1 MTSTRYSRLF
11 LFMVM
16 SFMSQWVM
24 AQVNPIR
31 IQSTAV
37 PFMLISPDARSG
49 GMGNLSLAMSAE
61 ANDLFGNTAKLPYL
75 NEDRSFLINYTPW
88 LKDLGLND
96 VYLASAGARFT
107 ERLRQLRMQ
116 TDLSLQAFMALQ
128 QPELIALQQQLQQL
142 PELRHQIDQFT
153 LSNSI
158 SAERYTALITAM
170 IAQNHQLE
178 ATLTQQDMARQL
190 ATLNQLI
197 ELKERAGRERAILG
211 LVFSRGSFSTEL
223 LIRFSNNLG
232 AYHAFSENF
241 VRMLRPQQQHAWQ
254 LITQHSSFAE
264 VSRIQQLGF
273 TTTQGEPLNVDD
285 GQWFDLASERLA
297 QMSVFEAELNAD
309 IASAAGQLYQQSNRQ
324 LWLLLGVIALLGIV
338 LAVIAIK
345 TIRSI
350 ADAVCSVENTIAAL
364 AGRDLSARCQYSGED
379 EFGCIADSTNNMAQQ
394 LQQVIVEIGDATTQ
408 VATAAEQSSAVT
420 LQTSKGVQQQQQ
432 DTEMVATA
440 MHEMNA
446 TVRDV
451 AASTSQAAQLSDSVQ
466 AAAIQGQDRLQQ
478 TVALIQRL
486 SGQVEST
493 ANVIDKVK
501 HDSDAITSVLDVI
514 RGIAEQTN
522 LLALNAAIEA
532 ARAGEQGRGF
542 AVVADEVRT
551 LAQRTAQSTGDI
563 QRMIEGLQ
571 QGAQQASDAMVVSL
585 EQAQEGRDKVAETG
599 DILALLL
606 QDIKSIN
613 DKNTQIASAT
623 EQQAAVAEEI
633 NQKIINISD
642 VAVQTSAGAGQ
653 TASTSSELARLAEQ
667 LQQMVARFKLA

>member
-1 MTSTRYSRLF
+1 MNKR
-11 LFMVM
+11 
-16 SFMSQWVM
+16 
-24 AQVNPIR
+24 
-31 IQSTAV
+31 
-37 PFMLISPDARSG
+37 G
-49 GMGNLSLAMSAE
+49 E
-61 ANDLFGNTAKLPYL
+61 AF
-75 NEDRSFLINYTPW
+75 
-88 LKDLGLND
+88 
-96 VYLASAGARFT
+96 
-107 ERLRQLRMQ
+107 
-116 TDLSLQAFMALQ
+116 
-128 QPELIALQQQLQQL
+128 
-142 PELRHQIDQFT
+142 
-153 LSNSI
+153 
-158 SAERYTALITAM
+158 
-170 IAQNHQLE
+170 
-178 ATLTQQDMARQL
+178 
-190 ATLNQLI
+190 
-197 ELKERAGRERAILG
+197 ELK
-211 LVFSRGSFSTEL
+211 
-223 LIRFSNNLG
+223 
-232 AYHAFSENF
+232 
-241 VRMLRPQQQHAWQ
+241 
-254 LITQHSSFAE
+254 
-264 VSRIQQLGF
+264 
-273 TTTQGEPLNVDD
+273 
-285 GQWFDLASERLA
+285 
-297 QMSVFEAELNAD
+297 AELNAD

-345 TIRSI
+345 TILSI

-613 DKNTQIASAT
+613 DKNTQIASAA

-642 VAVQTSAGAGQ
+642 VAVQTSAGAEQ

>member
-1 MTSTRYSRLF
+1 
-11 LFMVM
+11 
-16 SFMSQWVM
+16 
-24 AQVNPIR
+24 
-31 IQSTAV
+31 
-37 PFMLISPDARSG
+37 
-49 GMGNLSLAMSAE
+49 
-61 ANDLFGNTAKLPYL
+61 
-75 NEDRSFLINYTPW
+75 
-88 LKDLGLND
+88 
-96 VYLASAGARFT
+96 
-107 ERLRQLRMQ
+107 MQ
-116 TDLSLQAFMALQ
+116 TDLRLQAFMALQ
-128 QPELIALQQQLQQL
+128 QPELVALQQQLQQL

-170 IAQNHQLE
+170 ITQNHQLE

-223 LIRFSNNLG
+223 LTRFSNNLG
-232 AYHAFSENF
+232 AYNAFSENF

-254 LITQHSSFAE
+254 LITQHSSFVE
-264 VSRIQQLGF
+264 VSRIQKLGF

-364 AGRDLSARCQYSGED
+364 AGRDLSARCQYRGED
-379 EFGCIADSTNNMAQQ
+379 EFGSIADSTNNMAQQ

-440 MHEMNA
+440 MHEMSA

-466 AAAIQGQDRLQQ
+466 AAAIQGQARLQQ

-493 ANVIDKVK
+493 ATVIDKVK

-599 DILALLL
+599 EILALLM

-613 DKNTQIASAT
+613 DRNIQIASAA

-642 VAVQTSAGAGQ
+642 VAVQTSAGAEQ

-667 LQQMVARFKLA
+667 LQLTVARFKLA

>member
-1 MTSTRYSRLF
+1 MKHL
-11 LFMVM
+11 
-16 SFMSQWVM
+16 
-24 AQVNPIR
+24 IR
-31 IQSTAV
+31 
-37 PFMLISPDARSG
+37 
-49 GMGNLSLAMSAE
+49 NLSLRRKLMLLLLLPAIAAVLLAM
-61 ANDLFGNTAKLPYL
+61 DLLYL
-75 NEDRSFLINYTPW
+75 NWQQVRTAQYVTQAIDTSVSMNKLVATLQAERGAS
-88 LKDLGLND
+88 G

-116 TDLSLQAFMALQ
+116 TDLRLQAFMALQ
-128 QPELIALQQQLQQL
+128 QPELVVLQQQLQQL
-142 PELRHQIDQFT
+142 AELRHQIDQLT

-178 ATLTQQDMARQL
+178 AGLMHRDMAQQL
-190 ATLNQLI
+190 ATLNQFI
-197 ELKERAGRERAILG
+197 EMKERAGRERAILG
-211 LVFSRGSFSTEL
+211 LVFSRGSFNTEL
-223 LIRFSNNLG
+223 LTRFTNNLG
-232 AYHAFSENF
+232 AYNAFSENF
-241 VRMLRPQQQHAWQ
+241 VRMLSPQQQHAWQ
-254 LITQHSSFAE
+254 QVTQHSSFAE

-273 TTTQGEPLNVDD
+273 TTAQGGPLNVDD
-285 GQWFDLASERLA
+285 GQWFDIATERLT
-297 QMSVFEAELNAD
+297 QMSVFEAALNAD
-309 IASAAGQLYQQSNRQ
+309 IAVAAGQLYQQSNRQ
-324 LWLLLGVIALLGIV
+324 LWLLLGVMVLLVTV
-338 LAVIAIK
+338 LAFIATV

-350 ADAVCSVENTIAAL
+350 ADAVSSVENTIAVL
-364 AGRDLSARCQYSGED
+364 AGRDLSVRCHYQGQD
-379 EFGCIADSTNNMAQQ
+379 EFGSIANSTNNMAQQ
-394 LQQVIVEIGDATTQ
+394 LQRVIDEIGCATTQ
-408 VATAAEQSSAVT
+408 VAAAAEQSSAVT
-420 LQTSKGVQQQQQ
+420 LQTSQGVQQQQQ

-440 MHEMNA
+440 MHEMSA

-466 AAAIQGQDRLQQ
+466 TAAIQGQNRLQQ

-571 QGAQQASDAMVVSL
+571 RGAQQASDAMVISL
-585 EQAQEGRDKVAETG
+585 EQAQEGREKVTQTG
-599 DILALLL
+599 DILAQVL

-613 DKNTQIASAT
+613 DKNIQIASAA
-623 EQQAAVAEEI
+623 EQQAAVADDI
-633 NQKIINISD
+633 NQKILSISD
-642 VAVQTSAGAGQ
+642 VAAQTSAGAEQ
-653 TASTSSELARLAEQ
+653 TASTSTELARLAGQ

>member
-1 MTSTRYSRLF
+1 MKHL
-11 LFMVM
+11 
-16 SFMSQWVM
+16 
-24 AQVNPIR
+24 IR
-31 IQSTAV
+31 
-37 PFMLISPDARSG
+37 
-49 GMGNLSLAMSAE
+49 NLSLRRKLMLLLLLPAIAAVLLAM
-61 ANDLFGNTAKLPYL
+61 DLLYL
-75 NEDRSFLINYTPW
+75 NWQQVRTAQYVSQAIDTSVTMNKLVAALQAERGAS
-88 LKDLGLND
+88 G

-345 TIRSI
+345 TILSI

-606 QDIKSIN
+606 QDIKTIN
-613 DKNTQIASAT
+613 DKNTQIASAA
-623 EQQAAVAEEI
+623 EQQAAVTEEI

-642 VAVQTSAGAGQ
+642 VAVQTCAGAEQ

-667 LQQMVARFKLA
+667 LQLTVARFKLA